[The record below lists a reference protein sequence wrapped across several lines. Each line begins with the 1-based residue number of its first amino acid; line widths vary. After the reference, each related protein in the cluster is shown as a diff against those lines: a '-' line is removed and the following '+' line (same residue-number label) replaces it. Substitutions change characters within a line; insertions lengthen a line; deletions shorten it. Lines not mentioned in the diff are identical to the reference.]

1 MIFFQKINTN
11 FSHQYIFKILNSPTP
26 QQEDYTV
33 QTCFSKVQSLD
44 NIHYHFPKATLN
56 RRGPQIFTASLI
68 SLNVPLFIN
77 TGIYDLL
84 EFVPR

>member
-1 MIFFQKINTN
+1 M
-11 FSHQYIFKILNSPTP
+11 P

-33 QTCFSKVQSLD
+33 QTCFLKVQSLD
-44 NIHYHFPKATLN
+44 NIHYYHFPKATLN

-84 EFVPR
+84 KFIPR